1 MTRFRD
7 RREEYDDDSYEEESE
22 EKGSRQKKLFR
33 NKDFR
38 DLNPRDKKARKEPK
52 KPWGKKERIL
62 VLIVILVTAGLSAFL
77 YLSSHELLKT
87 PDFSE
92 IKAPKVN
99 VPNLGEETIIYKKE
113 TIETPIY

>member
-1 MTRFRD
+1 MSRFRD
-7 RREEYDDDSYEEESE
+7 RRDEYEDDDDYEEEGGG
-22 EKGSRQKKLFR
+22 GSRQKKLFR

-52 KPWGKKERIL
+52 KPWGRNERIL
-62 VLIVILVTAGLSAFL
+62 VLIVILVTAGVSAFL

-87 PDFSE
+87 PNFPE

-99 VPNLGEETIIYKKE
+99 VPNLGEEVIIFKK
-113 TIETPIY
+113 